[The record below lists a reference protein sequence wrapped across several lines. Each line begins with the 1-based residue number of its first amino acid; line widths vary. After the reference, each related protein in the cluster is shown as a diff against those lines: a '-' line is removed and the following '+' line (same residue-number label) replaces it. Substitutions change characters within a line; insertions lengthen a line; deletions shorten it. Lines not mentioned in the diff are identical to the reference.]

1 MNVIRVT
8 KLNDDGSVAFDGL
21 LGPNEVR
28 YILENGLNFI
38 LQTGVETIEEIAD
51 EGDED
56 GGFTVEGTG
65 TEHRVESTT

>member
-28 YILENGLNFI
+28 YLLENGLNCIMQAGAEAIEGI
-38 LQTGVETIEEIAD
+38 LGDV
-51 EGDED
+51 DED
-56 GGFTVEGTG
+56 EEEEEPIFVKGNDTVQ
-65 TEHRVESTT
+65 

>member
-28 YILENGLNFI
+28 YLLENGLNCIMQAGAEAIEGI
-38 LQTGVETIEEIAD
+38 LGDVDEEEEEEPIFVKGND
-51 EGDED
+51 
-56 GGFTVEGTG
+56 TVQ
-65 TEHRVESTT
+65 

>member
-28 YILENGLNFI
+28 YILEEGLNFI
-38 LQTGVETIEEIAD
+38 LQTGVEAIEFGND
-51 EGDED
+51 EED
-56 GGFTVEGTG
+56 DDPITVEGNDT
-65 TEHRVESTT
+65 VQ

>member
-28 YILENGLNFI
+28 YILEEGLNFI
-38 LQTGVETIEEIAD
+38 LQTGVEAIEFGND
-51 EGDED
+51 EED
-56 GGFTVEGTG
+56 DDPIIVEGNDT
-65 TEHRVESTT
+65 VQ

>member
-28 YILENGLNFI
+28 YILEEGLNFI
-38 LQTGVETIEEIAD
+38 LQTGVEAIEFGND
-51 EGDED
+51 EED
-56 GGFTVEGTG
+56 DDSITVEGNDT
-65 TEHRVESTT
+65 VQ

>member
-65 TEHRVESTT
+65 TVQ